1 MPVATALVSAAL
13 VGETINF
20 WTTSGSYDAANNAD
34 ALQLVGCCEDG
45 VAIDEENRRETHLFT
60 IGNAEKFN
68 LDFFALSDFFL
79 FSAGGDD
86 CVHNDFPS
94 YKW

>member
-1 MPVATALVSAAL
+1 MPKATALVGAAL

-20 WTTSGSYDAANNAD
+20 RTTDGSNDAANNAD
-34 ALQLVGCCEDG
+34 ALQLVGCRKDG
-45 VAIDEENRRETHLFT
+45 VAIDEKNRREMHLFT
-60 IGNAEKFN
+60 IGNAEKFD
-68 LDFFALSDFFL
+68 LDLFALSDFFL

-86 CVHNDFPS
+86 CVRSDFPS